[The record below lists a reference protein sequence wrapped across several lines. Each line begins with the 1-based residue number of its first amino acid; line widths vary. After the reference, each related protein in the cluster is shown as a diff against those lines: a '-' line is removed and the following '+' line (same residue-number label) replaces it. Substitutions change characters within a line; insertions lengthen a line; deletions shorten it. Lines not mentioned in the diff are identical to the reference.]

1 MSRVVDVAVVG
12 AGAAGLAATFRAY
25 ELGLSCY
32 LLEAKSRI
40 GGRTHTDTETFGV
53 AWDRGAHWLHSAD
66 VNPLTRIADELG
78 HPYLA
83 RPRPFD
89 GHLHLG
95 SGWGVKE
102 DWRAY
107 RDEFEE
113 AIARAVEAGEEGR
126 DIAALDVMKNG
137 SRWARMVH
145 HIFAAISGM
154 PPSEISTADLAAY
167 RDSEANW
174 PLERGYGALLAAR
187 YADLPVE
194 LSTPVSAVDAGG
206 EHILLETPRGTV
218 RARSLILT
226 VSTNVL
232 ASGVIRFTPELP
244 ARLTSAL
251 EGVPTGH
258 ANKVAFHF
266 RRDVFGMPDTSYVNF
281 MDERDAARP
290 ACSFQVRPFGSTLAI
305 AYLGGD
311 LAENLDRAGEA
322 EMTDFARAAL
332 GDMFGTDIFK
342 DISGFA
348 ATSWTSDPH
357 TLGAYSCARPG
368 RAHERAV
375 LAEPVGDRI
384 FLAGEAVS
392 ADWFSTVQGAHM
404 SGIEAA
410 EKAASFLDSAIAAAL
425 PRRQNETNKNNA

>member
-1 MSRVVDVAVVG
+1 MSGVVDVVVVG
-12 AGAAGLAATFRAY
+12 AGAAGLAAAARAY

-32 LLEAKSRI
+32 LLEAKDRI
-40 GGRTHTDTETFGV
+40 GGRTHTDTATFGV

-66 VNPLTRIADELG
+66 VNPLTRIAEELG

-89 GHLHLG
+89 GFIHLG
-95 SGWGVKE
+95 SGWGEKE
-102 DWRAY
+102 EWRTY
-107 RDEFEE
+107 RDEFEG
-113 AIARAVEAGEEGR
+113 AVTRAVEAGEQGR
-126 DIAALDVMKNG
+126 DIAALDVMDNG

-167 RDSEANW
+167 RDTEANW
-174 PLERGYGALLAAR
+174 PLERGYGALIAAR

-194 LSTPVSAVDAGG
+194 LSTPVSAIDMRGAS
-206 EHILLETPRGTV
+206 ILIETPRGKV

-232 ASGVIRFTPELP
+232 ASGAIRFTPDLP
-244 ARLTSAL
+244 PSLQSAL
-251 EGVPTGH
+251 EAVPTGH

-266 RRDVFGMPDTSYVNF
+266 RCDVFGLPETSYVNF
-281 MDERDAARP
+281 MDERHAARP
-290 ACSFQVRPFGSTLAI
+290 ACSFQIRPFASNLAI

-322 EMTDFARAAL
+322 EMTAFAREAL

-342 DISGFA
+342 ELNGTA
-348 ATSWTSDPH
+348 ATSWTTDPH

-368 RAHERAV
+368 HAADRAV
-375 LAEPVGDRI
+375 LAEPVGERL

-392 ADWFSTVQGAHM
+392 ADWFSTVQGAHVT
-404 SGIEAA
+404 GIEAA
-410 EKAASFLDSAIAAAL
+410 EKAAAYLERAIAGAL
-425 PRRQNETNKNNA
+425 SR

>member
-1 MSRVVDVAVVG
+1 MSGVVDVAVVG
-12 AGAAGLAATFRAY
+12 AGAAGLAAASRAY

-32 LLEAKSRI
+32 LLEAKDRI

-66 VNPLTRIADELG
+66 VNPLTRIAEELG

-89 GHLHLG
+89 GFIHLG
-95 SGWGVKE
+95 SGWGDK
-102 DWRAY
+102 DAWRAY
-107 RDEFEE
+107 RSEFEE
-113 AIARAVEAGEEGR
+113 AITRAVEAGEEGR
-126 DIAALDVMKNG
+126 DIAALDVMDNG

-154 PPSEISTADLAAY
+154 PPSGISTADLAAY
-167 RDSEANW
+167 RDTEANW

-194 LSTPVSAVDAGG
+194 LSTPVSAIDTSGAN
-206 EHILLETPRGTV
+206 ILIETPRGTV
-218 RARSLILT
+218 RARSLIVT

-232 ASGVIRFTPELP
+232 ASGAIRFTPELP
-244 ARLTSAL
+244 ARLMSAL
-251 EGVPTGH
+251 HGVPTGH

-266 RRDVFGMPDTSYVNF
+266 RRDVFGLPDTSYANF
-281 MDERDAARP
+281 IDLRNPARP
-290 ACSFQVRPFGSTLAI
+290 ACSFQVRPFGSDLAI

-322 EMTDFARAAL
+322 EMTAFAREAL
-332 GDMFGTDIFK
+332 SDMFGTDIFK
-342 DISGFA
+342 ELTGTA

-368 RAHERAV
+368 RAADRSV
-375 LAEPVGDRI
+375 LAEPVSERV

-392 ADWFSTVQGAHM
+392 ADWFSTVQGAHVT
-404 SGIEAA
+404 GREAA
-410 EKAASFLDSAIAAAL
+410 AKAAAYLDRAIAAAL
-425 PRRQNETNKNNA
+425 PR